1 MGSTKKQEDFYIVL
15 RAVGE
20 TETMQENIKI
30 GLNWMKETLDF
41 SF

>member
-1 MGSTKKQEDFYIVL
+1 L

-41 SF
+41 SFW